1 MGSHLQGFL
10 CVCVGQKCNLFIRQL
25 KFLGYSHDSRSWDLT
40 GWGGGEST
48 VFGLVIKLEALAIQS
63 VSHSKF
69 VYKGNIVRWRE
80 REQSSLLFS
89 SDLRENPPKG

>member
-25 KFLGYSHDSRSWDLT
+25 KFLGYSRDSRSWVLT
-40 GWGGGEST
+40 GAKKKKSA

-80 REQSSLLFS
+80 RTEFPSVLF
-89 SDLRENPPKG
+89 

>member
-40 GWGGGEST
+40 GGKKKST

-69 VYKGNIVRWRE
+69 VYKGNTV
-80 REQSSLLFS
+80 
-89 SDLRENPPKG
+89 